1 MIPSLRIPGRQFLHS
16 PGPSHVPLEVMQ
28 AMGRQP
34 VDMADPRLGLTIEVI
49 ESGLRGLLQTA
60 KADVFVYATNGHG
73 AWEAVIANLMAPGQ
87 RVLVPGTGHFSD
99 SWAEQTEAMGGQVV
113 RTPWVEGLPIDA
125 SAVEQALRD
134 DAGHAIVAVF
144 AVHTDTA
151 SGVTSDIPALRAALE
166 IGFLNGE

>member
-1 MIPSLRIPGRQFLHS
+1 
-16 PGPSHVPLEVMQ
+16 
-28 AMGRQP
+28 MGRQP
-34 VDMADPRLGLTIEVI
+34 VDMADPRLGLTIEAI

-60 KADVFVYATNGHG
+60 QADVFVYATNGHG
-73 AWEAVIANLMAPGQ
+73 AWEAVIANLVAPGQ